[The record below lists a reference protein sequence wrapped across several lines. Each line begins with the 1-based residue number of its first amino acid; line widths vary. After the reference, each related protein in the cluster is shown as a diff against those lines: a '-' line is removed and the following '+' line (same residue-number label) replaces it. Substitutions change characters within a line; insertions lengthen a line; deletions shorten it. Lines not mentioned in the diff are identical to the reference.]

1 MPARNIVK
9 IYIENGFYHIYN
21 RGVEKRDIFIDDQ
34 DYKVFLH
41 FLKRYLT
48 VPPESP
54 DRIQPGWKLDLFDKL
69 ILIAYCLMP
78 NHFHLLIKQ
87 ITKRVIAD
95 FMKALLNSYVRYF
108 NEKYE
113 RVGPLFQGSY
123 KGVLVDNEIYLLHLT
138 RYIHLNPLELNSKEV
153 PPVDRWNLKEILEKY
168 PYSSYG
174 DYLGK
179 RHTSWVHPEEI
190 LAFFKT
196 AQRTSL
202 KDFLSY
208 QSFVEDYKEDS
219 REILGTLAID

>member
-48 VPPESP
+48 APPKSP
-54 DRIQPGWKLDLFDKL
+54 DQIQPGWRFDLFDKL
-69 ILIAYCLMP
+69 NLIAYCLMP

-87 ITKRVIAD
+87 LTKEAIID
-95 FMKALLNSYVRYF
+95 FMRALANSYVRYF

-113 RVGPLFQGSY
+113 RVGALFQGAY
-123 KGVLVDNEIYLLHLT
+123 KGVLVDNEVYLLHLT
-138 RYIHLNPLELNSKEV
+138 RYIHLNPLELNPKEV
-153 PPVDRWNLKEILEKY
+153 PPVDRWHLKEILEKY

-174 DYLGK
+174 DYLGR
-179 RHTSWVHPEEI
+179 RHTGWVHPEEI

-196 AQRTSL
+196 TQRTNL

-208 QSFVEDYKEDS
+208 QSFVEDYKEDP

>member
-9 IYIENGFYHIYN
+9 VYIENGFYHIYN
-21 RGVEKRDIFIDDQ
+21 RGVEKRNIFMDDQ
-34 DYKVFLH
+34 DYKVFLY

-48 VPPESP
+48 ETPKSP
-54 DRIQPGWKLDLFDKL
+54 DRIQPGWKADLFNKL
-69 ILIAYCLMP
+69 SLIAYCLMP

-87 ITKRVIAD
+87 LTKEAIID
-95 FMKALLNSYVRYF
+95 FMRALANSYVRYF

-113 RVGPLFQGSY
+113 RVGALFQGAY
-123 KGVLVDNEIYLLHLT
+123 KAVLIENDLYLLHLT
-138 RYIHLNPLELNSKEV
+138 RYIHLNPSEV
-153 PPVDRWNLKEILEKY
+153 PPVDRWHLKEFLREY

-179 RHTSWVHPEEI
+179 RNTSWVRPEEI
-190 LAFFKT
+190 LTFFET

-208 QSFVEDYKEDS
+208 QSFVEDYKEDPK
-219 REILGTLAID
+219 EILDALTID